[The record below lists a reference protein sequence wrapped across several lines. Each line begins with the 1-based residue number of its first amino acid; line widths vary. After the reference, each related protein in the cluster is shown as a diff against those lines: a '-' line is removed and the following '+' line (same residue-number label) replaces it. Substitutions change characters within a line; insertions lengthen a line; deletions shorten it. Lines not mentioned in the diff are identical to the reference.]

1 MSSELLA
8 VYMHNFRIGTRLG
21 LGFGLVFILLLS
33 SIGVGI
39 WRLQELSTVT
49 RRLATLD
56 KEKYDLA
63 AQWHDGIDLN
73 WTRTRAALLD
83 PDTNQVGIWQKEMDA
98 TSRQIDAAK
107 KKLESLTD
115 EVDAQTLMAAIAKA
129 REAYRGP
136 RSELIKR
143 HLAGENVRDDV
154 AEQLEPLAKA
164 YVAEI
169 RRLKAYQ
176 NDEYESALLAAED
189 DARHGQIVVVCIG
202 VVSLLLGAAI
212 FWRLTRSIVRPIR
225 EATSVAECIAN
236 GVLDGDVPAPLG
248 QDESAQ
254 LLRALEKMQL
264 GLTGLVQKV
273 REGAE
278 SVSIASSEISQ
289 GNFDL
294 SGRTENQASALQ
306 QTASSMSDLSTTVR
320 QNAESA
326 QSANALASAASLVA
340 GDGGAVMA
348 DVVKTMKEINQSSG
362 KIADIIGVIEAIA
375 FQTNILALNA
385 AVEAARAGEHGRG
398 FAVVA
403 SEVRSLAGRSAQ
415 AAREIKL
422 LIGTSVENVD
432 RGSLLVDRAGAT
444 MLEVIESIRK
454 VTEIVAEISHAS
466 EAQRVGVLHIEQAI
480 HQMDQSTQQN
490 AALVEQMA
498 AAASSLNSQA
508 QQLLGATG
516 VFVLRLTPHQEFAS

>member
-1 MSSELLA
+1 MYS
-8 VYMHNFRIGTRLG
+8 FRIGTRLG
-21 LGFGLVFILLLS
+21 IGFGLVFILLLS
-33 SIGVGI
+33 SIGVGA

-49 RRLATLD
+49 RRLATVD
-56 KEKYDLA
+56 KDKYDLA

-83 PDTNQVGIWQKEMDA
+83 PDTNQVMVWQKEMET
-98 TSRQIDAAK
+98 TSQQIDAAK
-107 KKLESLTD
+107 KKLEALTD
-115 EVDAQTLMAAIAKA
+115 GVDARELMAAIAKA

-143 HLAGENVRDDV
+143 HLAGEDVRTAV

-169 RRLKAYQ
+169 QRLKTYQ
-176 NDEYESALLAAED
+176 NDVYENALLEAEE
-189 DARHGQIVVVCIG
+189 DARQGQIVVVCIG
-202 VVSLLLGAAI
+202 VATLLLGVGIA
-212 FWRLTRSIVRPIR
+212 WRLTRSIVNPIC
-225 EATSVAECIAN
+225 EATSAAECIAN
-236 GVLDGDVPAPLG
+236 GVLDGDIPAPHG
-248 QDESAQ
+248 RDESAQ
-254 LLRALEKMQL
+254 LLRALERMQT
-264 GLTGLVQKV
+264 GLASLVQKV

-320 QNAESA
+320 LNAENA
-326 QSANALASAASLVA
+326 QSANALAYAASRVA
-340 GDGGAVMA
+340 GDGGAAMA

-362 KIADIIGVIEAIA
+362 EISEIVGVIEGIA

-415 AAREIKL
+415 AAREIKS

-432 RGSLLVDRAGAT
+432 RGSSLVDRAGAT

-454 VTEIVAEISHAS
+454 VTEIVGEISRAS

-480 HQMDQSTQQN
+480 VQMDQSTQQN
-490 AALVEQMA
+490 AALVEEMA
-498 AAASSLNSQA
+498 AAASSLNGQA
-508 QQLLGATG
+508 QQLLGAAG
-516 VFVLRLTPHQEFAS
+516 VFVLRLAPQ